1 MKSSRCLKPLRRGFT
16 LIELSL
22 VVGLLIALMSTGI
35 FFSSAIGTWKAG
47 RDASETLRS
56 VYVAQRTYLADHP
69 TTSISSVSRSDLLP
83 YIPGKPTTF
92 PTVEGLDSVT
102 RDIKVTVSPPVIID
116 NSGVTYDPSG
126 KPDDS
131 LWDVGE

>member
-1 MKSSRCLKPLRRGFT
+1 MTMIRQEKSGRPGFT
-16 LIELSL
+16 LVEMSL
-22 VVGLLIALMSTGI
+22 VIFLLIALMSTGI

-69 TTSISSVSRSDLLP
+69 TTPINSVSRSDLLP
-83 YIPGKPTTF
+83 YMPDKSATF
-92 PTVEGLDSVT
+92 PQIEGLDGVM
-102 RDIKVTVSPPVIID
+102 RDIKVTVSPPVIVGS
-116 NSGVTYDPSG
+116 SGSIYDPSG